1 MTVTADCQ
9 ITGVRVR
16 TLSAPLDEPV
26 VMACGQL
33 GARTTVLVEVEA
45 GSGLVGVGESWANH
59 PHWAAAE
66 RQATLA
72 DGVAPLLLGED
83 HRRIAAL
90 HDKVVSALWGP
101 VRQWGGEAIL
111 LQALSGVDIALW
123 DLLGRTLGVGV
134 AALIGGRGRDAV
146 AVYASG
152 LGPSD
157 VATAASRCV
166 DEGFAAVKVRV
177 GFGADVDAANLRAAR
192 EAIGDARSLYADA
205 NRAWRRAEARQMT
218 PALHEAG
225 VAWVEEPLADAS
237 CAELEAFAA
246 EAGLTVALGE
256 NLAGSPAFLPYL
268 ASPGPFLLQPDITK
282 VGGFGHAAAV
292 CQLASAAGVPVA
304 PHFYGGAVGWAAT
317 LQLASACPA
326 VRAVELD
333 VRPNPLRDAVL
344 ADPPRVESGAARIP
358 SGPGLG
364 VTLDADRLEDHTIEC
379 RGRKL

>member
-1 MTVTADCQ
+1 
-9 ITGVRVR
+9 VR

-26 VMACGQL
+26 VMSCGQL

-59 PHWAAAE
+59 PHWVASE

-83 HRRIAAL
+83 HRRIAAI
-90 HDKVVSALWGP
+90 HDKVTSALWGP

-123 DLLGRTLGVGV
+123 DLLGKTLGVSV
-134 AALIGGRGRDAV
+134 ASLIGGRCREEV

-157 VATAASRCV
+157 VGATASRCAG
-166 DEGFAAVKVRV
+166 DGFEAVKVRV
-177 GFGADVDAANLRAAR
+177 GFGAGVDAANLRAAR
-192 EAIGDARSLYADA
+192 EAIGEGRALYADA

-218 PALHEAG
+218 PLLREAG
-225 VAWVEEPLADAS
+225 VVWVEEPLADAS

-256 NLAGSPAFLPYL
+256 NLAGSAAFLPYL
-268 ASPGPFLLQPDITK
+268 ASPGPFLLQPDVTK

-292 CQLASAAGVPVA
+292 AQLAWAAGVAVA

-317 LQLASACPA
+317 LQLAAACPA
-326 VRAVELD
+326 VRSVELD
-333 VRPNPLRDAVL
+333 VRPNPLREALL
-344 ADPPRVESGAARIP
+344 ADPPQVQSGAARIP
-358 SGPGLG
+358 AGPGLG
-364 VTLDADRLEDHTIEC
+364 VAVDADRAEDHTIEC
-379 RGRKL
+379 RRRKL